1 MLGEIVS
8 WAGDLAIGPLNF
20 LFPLLAALTSLGVVG
35 FTFNWR
41 KGRLST
47 VTNPEFSPRRLQTLN
62 PHPETLYRK
71 PQILYMYTLWHI
83 LTSSIPPTG

>member
-35 FTFNWR
+35 FTVNWR
-41 KGRLST
+41 KGHLSA
-47 VTNPEFSPRRLQTLN
+47 VLD
-62 PHPETLYRK
+62 
-71 PQILYMYTLWHI
+71 PQ
-83 LTSSIPPTG
+83 P